1 MDQTLEFVLRIFMAG
16 LMGGAIGFERGIR
29 AKSAG
34 IRTHF
39 LVALGSALLMLVS
52 QYAFEGARQFD
63 AARVAAQVVTGVGF
77 LGAGVIIFQKNAVRG
92 LTTAAG
98 IWVASAIGLACGA
111 GLYWLSFFTSVIVIA
126 CLEVMHMTLT
136 RFEHKTVAVS
146 FLADTPDIAS
156 DTVHS
161 FGKHASNFN
170 LFREGGKYKA
180 VFELTVDG
188 TVTTDLIITALEQH
202 EGVTIESVE

>member
-1 MDQTLEFVLRIFMAG
+1 MEQTLEFVLRIFLAG

-126 CLEVMHMTLT
+126 CLEVMHLT
-136 RFEHKTVAVS
+136 MSRFEHKTVTVS
-146 FLADTPDIAS
+146 FLADTPETAS
-156 DTVHS
+156 EAVHS
-161 FGKHASNFN
+161 FGKHGGNFT

-188 TVTTDLIITALEQH
+188 NVTTDSIIKTIQQT